1 MYGVGATIG
10 PFIASALMTIRE
22 AGYLFVFAA
31 MTHGV
36 LAFYTV
42 ARSLRKDQH
51 DIDTPITFGDA
62 LAATQTA
69 SHIYEEEILQ
79 EDEPEA

>member
-10 PFIASALMTIRE
+10 PFIASALMTFRND
-22 AGYLFVFAA
+22 GYLFVYAA
-31 MTHGV
+31 ITHGV
-36 LAFYTV
+36 AALYILFRTTQSEV
-42 ARSLRKDQH
+42 T
-51 DIDTPITFGDA
+51 DIDHPISFSDA

-79 EDEPEA
+79 EDEEVT